1 MGASLQEP
9 DFIRDKDGK
18 PYASVQDNIKL
29 AIPALGVTLREN
41 QFNHSLIFERG
52 HTSGDLSDAF
62 ISDLWLEVDKV
73 FHFRPQLKLFQTVAE
88 KMARDNPFHPVK
100 EYLDSLTWD
109 ETPRIDSWL
118 IDFGGAEDTP
128 YTRAVSRLILL
139 AAVRRIR
146 EPGCKFDELPILE
159 SPQGFE
165 KSTAIAALCPSES
178 LFSDSLPLGA
188 DAKTTIEKSAG
199 VWIFEAGELH
209 GRRSRD
215 VESLKASLSR
225 QVDGPTRLA
234 YGRLPVKVPRQFIII
249 GTTNKTDYL
258 KDSTGNR
265 RFWPVK
271 VGRFKVAELRASRD
285 QLWAEAVRREVTGE
299 SIRLPKELWPA
310 AAEVQERARVEDPW
324 EELLEPVLRR
334 AGASRIPSYKLWQ
347 TVGLEDAALR
357 VQSHNERL
365 GEVMTHFGW
374 RRTSMREA
382 GEVVRAYVR
391 NDLSG
396 LEEEGANSVTP

>member
-100 EYLDSLTWD
+100 DYLAPLVWD
-109 ETPRIDSWL
+109 GQPRIDRWL
-118 IDFGGAEDTP
+118 VTYGGAEDTS
-128 YTRAVSRLILL
+128 YVQAVGRLILL
-139 AAVRRIR
+139 AAVKRIR
-146 EPGCKFDELPILE
+146 QPGCKFDELPILE

-165 KSTAIAALCPSES
+165 KSSAIAALCPYES

-199 VWIFEAGELH
+199 VWIFEAAELH
-209 GRRSRD
+209 GGRRD
-215 VESLKASLSR
+215 TDTLKASLSR

-271 VGRFKVAELRASRD
+271 VGRFDVEGVRRDRD
-285 QLWAEAVRREVTGE
+285 QLWAEASAREALGE
-299 SIRLPKELWPA
+299 PIRLAKELWPVA
-310 AAEVQERARVEDPW
+310 AGVQERRRLEDPW
-324 EELLEPVLRR
+324 EEVIEPELQ
-334 AGASRIPSYKLWQ
+334 GADRLPAMVLWQ
-347 TVGLEDAALR
+347 ALGLESVALR
-357 VQSHNERL
+357 TQADNARL

-374 RRTSMREA
+374 RRINMRLGGKVVKGYVKGLSAAEDE
-382 GEVVRAYVR
+382 EVA
-391 NDLSG
+391 
-396 LEEEGANSVTP
+396 